1 MTVPN
6 SVKKALAA
14 KGNRETD
21 FQRLKAALHHQEPD
35 CVPLFEMG
43 IEPEIKQQVM
53 GRSINGYAED
63 IEFFQTVGLD
73 VYPVSLTVINVNL
86 KRVEGTQ
93 KDSGKTTS
101 LKIHS
106 HTTKTYKADIAAYT
120 ERYWAEMHKGVITTK
135 EEFAAYPWPALD
147 NLDFSVL
154 DEVGALLPSGMKIAV
169 AIGKVFTGVWLM
181 MGMEAFML
189 SYIDDPEL
197 IEMMYSKIIP
207 LQKRAMEVAMVHP
220 AVGLSFHPDDLSGTT
235 GTLVHPDHYRQY
247 AFPCYK
253 EMCEMAKSVDKPFI
267 YHTDGDISVLIE
279 DLIGLGITGWHP
291 IEKPAHNINQVK
303 AEYGDK
309 IALLGNIDLE
319 YTLTKGTPQEVD
331 EEVRT
336 RIRDLAPG
344 GGYCVSSGNSI
355 PEYVPIDNYAAMLE
369 ATFKYGKYPITI

>member
-1 MTVPN
+1 
-6 SVKKALAA
+6 
-14 KGNRETD
+14 
-21 FQRLKAALHHQEPD
+21 
-35 CVPLFEMG
+35 
-43 IEPEIKQQVM
+43 
-53 GRSINGYAED
+53 
-63 IEFFQTVGLD
+63 
-73 VYPVSLTVINVNL
+73 
-86 KRVEGTQ
+86 
-93 KDSGKTTS
+93 
-101 LKIHS
+101 
-106 HTTKTYKADIAAYT
+106 
-120 ERYWAEMHKGVITTK
+120 
-135 EEFAAYPWPALD
+135 
-147 NLDFSVL
+147 
-154 DEVGALLPSGMKIAV
+154 
-169 AIGKVFTGVWLM
+169 
-181 MGMEAFML
+181 
-189 SYIDDPEL
+189 
-197 IEMMYSKIIP
+197 MMYSKIIP
-207 LQKRAMEVAMVHP
+207 LQKQAMEVAIAHP
-220 AVGLSFHPDDLSGTT
+220 AVGLSFHPDDLSDTT